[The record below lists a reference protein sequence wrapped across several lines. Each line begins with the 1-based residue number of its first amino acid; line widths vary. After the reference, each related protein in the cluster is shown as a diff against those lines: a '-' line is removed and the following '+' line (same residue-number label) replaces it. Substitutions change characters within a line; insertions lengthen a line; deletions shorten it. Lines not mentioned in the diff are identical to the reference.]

1 MLSGTLAAPFSSLQP
16 WAPICTPPWP
26 PLVLMPK
33 VIPVPRTME
42 ESDSDDFGRGLQGS
56 EGEEEVQL
64 SGDTLFIDLSQEEPP

>member
-1 MLSGTLAAPFSSLQP
+1 
-16 WAPICTPPWP
+16 
-26 PLVLMPK
+26 MPK